1 MEYSHI
7 EICLKFENPGNYFII
22 VFNHFDVGWFQFYV
36 KIKKANEEKCVFK
49 MFKKTNDLDKN
60 ILKDLRHRIG
70 IHTTQTEMDDI
81 ENGLMNVYSGNLFD
95 KHPETEFVASISPL
109 LIDGSYEFY
118 LDDDGITKERMKIVE
133 PNFKN

>member
-22 VFNHFDVGWFQFYV
+22 VFNNFIVGWFQFYV
-36 KIKKANEEKCVFK
+36 KIKKAKEEKCVFK
-49 MFKKTNDLDKN
+49 MFKKISDLEKN
-60 ILKDLRHRIG
+60 ILKDLRLGIG
-70 IHTTQTEMDDI
+70 IDISQTEVDDI
-81 ENGLMNVYSGNLFD
+81 EYGLMNVYSGHSFD
-95 KHPETEFVASISPL
+95 NHPQTEDVASINPF

-118 LDDDGITKERMKIVE
+118 LDKDGITKERMKIVE